1 MNIKI
6 SLINKNFNPLASI
19 LIKNS
24 DKTIDQNVQSVLD
37 FLPYSYTTKNISTP
51 KSWMKIKKKKQY
63 TIRVEYA
70 DTKCIST
77 TTSIFAESDEDAK
90 LALDYIR
97 PILSMP
103 TR

>member
-6 SLINKNFNPLASI
+6 SLINKNFNPLTSI
-19 LIKNS
+19 LIKDS
-24 DKTIDQNVQSVLD
+24 DKTIDQIVQSILD

-51 KSWMKIKKKKQY
+51 KSWMKLKKKKQY
-63 TIRVEYA
+63 TIRVESA
-70 DTKCIST
+70 DMDYIPT

-90 LALDYIR
+90 LALDYIKS
-97 PILSMP
+97 ILPMP